1 MEFFRRFI
9 ALSDDAAEA
18 IMNFPAPEHIPGR
31 KYSSF
36 LYHIDHG
43 EYPLVG
49 VIRHY
54 ANPLTIAVASTGGEA
69 FSRREE
75 ELRRLR
81 TLYPELNEGR
91 LLIEYENRQRID
103 NPALRLIRQI
113 LSGGDY
119 SRLDALHEAVIR
131 LSLERAGFDPPE
143 ISGQIR
149 HELETFHLSQREQE
163 KE

>member
-1 MEFFRRFI
+1 M
-9 ALSDDAAEA
+9 
-18 IMNFPAPEHIPGR
+18 
-31 KYSSF
+31 
-36 LYHIDHG
+36 
-43 EYPLVG
+43 G

-54 ANPLTIAVASTGGEA
+54 ANPLTIAVASTSGEA

-131 LSLERAGFDPPE
+131 LSLEHAGFDPPE